1 MWRNKYKNFH
11 RLGVEKTLQ
20 ARDNG
25 YDDDFK
31 VLKEKKKIQ
40 HRIQYLAKIQTVK
53 GNKDM
58 FLI

>member
-20 ARDNG
+20 ARDSG

>member
-31 VLKEKKKIQ
+31 VLKEEKKKSNIEFN
-40 HRIQYLAKIQTVK
+40 I
-53 GNKDM
+53 
-58 FLI
+58 